1 MIVGMKTPASI
12 ARHPIHPMLVPFPI
26 GLWIFSFLCDLAFV
40 LGAGASHW
48 ATLSYYSMIAGV
60 LGALVA
66 AIPGVID
73 MISLKGAPKKIA
85 LAHMAINVTLVVLY
99 AVNIGTRVGGSP
111 TGGIPL
117 TLSVIGVLLL
127 GVSGWLGGHMVYVQ
141 GVAVSAGANGEAHKS

>member
-1 MIVGMKTPASI
+1 MKTPASI

-99 AVNIGTRVGGSP
+99 AVNIGTRVAGSP
-111 TGGIPL
+111 TAGIPL
-117 TLSVIGVLLL
+117 TLSIIGVGLLA
-127 GVSGWLGGHMVYVQ
+127 VSGWLGGHMVYVH
-141 GVAVSAGANGEAHKS
+141 GVAVDAGANREQRKT

>member
-1 MIVGMKTPASI
+1 MKTPASI

-73 MISLKGAPKKIA
+73 MISLHGAPKKIA
-85 LAHMAINVTLVVLY
+85 LTHMAINVTLVVLY
-99 AVNIGTRVGGSP
+99 AVNIGTRIGGSP

-117 TLSVIGVLLL
+117 TLSVIGVGLLA
-127 GVSGWLGGHMVYVQ
+127 VSGWLGGHMVYVHK
-141 GVAVSAGANGEAHKS
+141 VAVDE